1 MDAMNA
7 SGVPHQSRPPREG
20 MLLSSDEAFV
30 ETVTSLWPE
39 DVMHWQ
45 VLRSG
50 RAALDIMFVT
60 PPDLLVVDMRLADL
74 PGDAVL
80 RILKSENVYR
90 QICAVLCMDEATL
103 HGGMDWA
110 TTEADD
116 FVLLPATVV
125 ELRARLELA
134 MLRATRTLDANPLTH
149 LPGNTS
155 ILLDIQTRIDRGED
169 FGLGY
174 ADLDNFKAFNDKYG
188 FSRGDEALMMTAR
201 IIVNTVRAVA
211 SGSSSFVGHVGGDD
225 FVFMLPAALM
235 ESACR
240 TIVSR
245 FDAIVPSFY
254 DDDDRARGCIVSTDR
269 QGDVRT
275 FPLMAISIAVVF
287 NHEGCLQHAGEASH
301 RAGQMKKK
309 AKSMPGSS
317 YALDRRCY
325 GDAPS
330 ADGTA
335 KGVPPTIPSQRDMC
349 DDSDGMGDEVDGVD
363 GGGNRHGGAHG

>member
-188 FSRGDEALMMTAR
+188 FSRGDEALIPNGGISADYLAQSAFSGDGVAPLFTA
-201 IIVNTVRAVA
+201 TP
-211 SGSSSFVGHVGGDD
+211 
-225 FVFMLPAALM
+225 LQEAALLGVEAM
-235 ESACR
+235 KGG
-240 TIVSR
+240 TMTR
-245 FDAIVPSFY
+245 FEKECDDAILRYLANLRLMYFGPELVVWY
-254 DDDDRARGCIVSTDR
+254 LTVEETIIT
-269 QGDVRT
+269 DVRMI
-275 FPLMAISIAVVF
+275 LS
-287 NHEGCLQHAGEASH
+287 GL
-301 RAGQMKKK
+301 RAGI
-309 AKSMPGSS
+309 SPER
-317 YALDRRCY
+317 LRERL
-325 GDAPS
+325 
-330 ADGTA
+330 
-335 KGVPPTIPSQRDMC
+335 RDTY
-349 DDSDGMGDEVDGVD
+349 V
-363 GGGNRHGGAHG
+363 

>member
-1 MDAMNA
+1 MNA
-7 SGVPHQSRPPREG
+7 LTDTVMSSFSHPPREG
-20 MLLSSDEAFV
+20 MLLSSDDALVEA
-30 ETVTSLWPE
+30 VTSLWPA
-39 DVMHWQ
+39 DVMRWQ

-103 HGGMDWA
+103 RGGMDWS

-116 FVLLPATVV
+116 FVLLPATDV

-155 ILLDIQTRIDRGED
+155 ILLDIQTRIDRGET

-211 SGSSSFVGHVGGDD
+211 SGVSSFVGHVGGDD
-225 FVFMLPAALM
+225 FVFVLPATLM
-235 ESACR
+235 EAACR

-254 DDDDRARGCIVSTDR
+254 DDDDRERGCIVSTDR
-269 QGDVRT
+269 QGEVRT

-287 NHEGCLQHAGEASH
+287 NHEGCLHHAGEASH

-309 AKSMPGSS
+309 AKAMPGSS

-325 GDAPS
+325 GDAQPTEGSRADSPS
-330 ADGTA
+330 GAASRGDAPAESGDAGCSGDKSGHRGGGADG
-335 KGVPPTIPSQRDMC
+335 
-349 DDSDGMGDEVDGVD
+349 
-363 GGGNRHGGAHG
+363 